1 MKLSF
6 RKLVAIAGTLAL
18 ATTGVQAH
26 TLGTGG
32 GDLAGG
38 MAHPFLGI
46 DHLLAMIAVG
56 LWAAQLG
63 RKAVWQV
70 PLAFVSVMVAGFGL
84 ARLGLGVSASEIVI
98 VASVAVLG
106 AMVAGAVRLPSLV
119 GVALVSVFAVFH
131 GYAHGVEMP
140 QAGSAWAY
148 AAGFVSTTAVLH
160 LIGVGLGVFAR
171 RLPMVPRL
179 GGAAIAATGVF
190 MLGGL

>member
-1 MKLSF
+1 
-6 RKLVAIAGTLAL
+6 
-18 ATTGVQAH
+18 
-26 TLGTGG
+26 
-32 GDLAGG
+32 
-38 MAHPFLGI
+38 
-46 DHLLAMIAVG
+46 
-56 LWAAQLG
+56 
-63 RKAVWQV
+63 
-70 PLAFVSVMVAGFGL
+70 MVAGFAL